1 MRNFCGMSQ
10 EQAEKAVALAGGADA
25 VLRAAEE
32 AVRKG
37 ECQWCLELCD
47 LLLTIGVNAEA
58 ARRQKAV
65 ALTKLAAYETSA
77 NGRHY
82 YLVCAHELENR
93 H

>member
-1 MRNFCGMSQ
+1 M
-10 EQAEKAVALAGGADA
+10 
-25 VLRAAEE
+25 
-32 AVRKG
+32 RKG

-58 ARRQKAV
+58 ARLQKAV

-93 H
+93 HSEKNGIVEKRITECRNPLKEALIRKEGGLSH